1 MHKAGRVVFRAPCW
15 VSIAWDQPGGVPKAM
30 VGQVEATGSWQL
42 HTAGLVT
49 SGEV

>member
-1 MHKAGRVVFRAPCW
+1 MFRSQCW
-15 VSIAWDQPGGVPKAM
+15 VSGAFDQLGEVPKAM

-49 SGEV
+49 SGEL